1 MDYRQ
6 MRQKRY
12 LIAAWAFM
20 ECVLFGGLLYGW
32 GSLMF
37 VFKQEGI
44 YAELCKKDQA
54 AVSALTNSSSLN
66 NSVFYEVTSGVTSN
80 VIVLP
85 VTNVALINS
94 SEDKTSSATDLNGC
108 PEQDSKFTLCFTI
121 ASALFCASSA
131 VLGQINFMFGT
142 RVTRIIAMII
152 FVSGSLMLAFV
163 SKENPWLIFPG
174 LSFLGAGGLPLLV
187 TNTQVSNLFGKGSSS
202 IVGLLC
208 GGFDISSAV
217 QLLVKIAYESG
228 IARQHSYY
236 FLTALHSL
244 VLVST
249 FILLPKDFIPK
260 EQSTSTNP
268 EVADE
273 KDITIELLKRSK
285 EGGDVVDEKTGVYKD
300 NYERKELPTLMS
312 CVRQPLYIIH
322 VFWLCI
328 LQLRFYYLIGT
339 LNPYLNRVLNKDD
352 KMVSHFTNICF
363 YIMMGGLLSSFLTGV
378 VYDWQKR
385 CFASSRSSLRQNLMP
400 AVLPLAIASFLA
412 VLLSILVLIP
422 VQNLLYLI
430 FITMTLFRSFLY
442 SMAAAFLSAMFP
454 SEYFGL
460 LYGIMI
466 ISGGVFGFLQFVFFT
481 WAETYV
487 GAPLHTDIF
496 LLCLVLFSFIHPL
509 YQWYRCSRAEKEFTI

>member
-1 MDYRQ
+1 MDYIQ
-6 MRQKRY
+6 MRQKRF

-20 ECVLFGGLLYGW
+20 ECLLFGGLLYGW
-32 GSLMF
+32 GSLMY
-37 VFKQEGI
+37 VFKHEGI
-44 YAELCKKDQA
+44 YAELCNNNDQA
-54 AVSALTNSSSLN
+54 ALSAMTNSSSSVTDVTLTNSSEETKLSD
-66 NSVFYEVTSGVTSN
+66 SN
-80 VIVLP
+80 F
-85 VTNVALINS
+85 
-94 SEDKTSSATDLNGC
+94 KGC

-121 ASALFCASSA
+121 ASALVCASSA

-142 RVTRIIAMII
+142 RVTRLISMII
-152 FVSGSLMLAFV
+152 FVGGSLMLAFV
-163 SKENPWLIFPG
+163 SKEIPWLIFPG
-174 LSFLGAGGLPLLV
+174 LSLLAAGGLPLLV

-208 GGFDISSAV
+208 GGFDMSSAV
-217 QLLVKIAYESG
+217 QMVVKIAYESG
-228 IARQHSYY
+228 ISRQHSYY

-249 FILLPKDFIPK
+249 FIFLPKDFILN
-260 EQSTSTNP
+260 EEAMSTNI
-268 EVADE
+268 EVAGDVNVTTE
-273 KDITIELLKRSK
+273 LPIELK
-285 EGGDVVDEKTGVYKD
+285 ERGDVVNEKTGGLKEN
-300 NYERKELPTLMS
+300 NYEKKELPTLMS
-312 CVRQPLYIIH
+312 CVRQPLYIMH

-328 LQLRFYYLIGT
+328 LQLRFYYIIGT

-363 YIMMGGLLSSFLTGV
+363 YIMMGGLMSSFLTGV

-400 AVLPLAIASFLA
+400 AVLPLTIVSFLA
-412 VLLSILVLIP
+412 VLLSALVLVP
-422 VQNLLYLI
+422 VQSLLYLI
-430 FITMTLFRSFLY
+430 FIILTLFRSFLY

-466 ISGGVFGFLQFVFFT
+466 LCGGVFGFVQFALFT

-487 GAPLHTDIF
+487 EAPRHTDIF
-496 LLCLVLFSFIHPL
+496 LLCLVLVSFLHPL
-509 YQWYRCSRAEKEFTI
+509 YQWYRCSRAEKELTQ

>member
-1 MDYRQ
+1 MEYRQ
-6 MRQKRY
+6 MRQKRF
-12 LIAAWAFM
+12 LISTWAFM
-20 ECVLFGGLLYGW
+20 ECLLFGGLLYGW

-44 YAELCKKDQA
+44 YAELCNNKEETA
-54 AVSALTNSSSLN
+54 LSAMTNNSSSVTDVTLTNSS
-66 NSVFYEVTSGVTSN
+66 EDTKIPDSN
-80 VIVLP
+80 L
-85 VTNVALINS
+85 
-94 SEDKTSSATDLNGC
+94 KGC

-131 VLGQINFMFGT
+131 ALGQINFMFGT
-142 RVTRIIAMII
+142 RVTRIISMII
-152 FVSGSLMLAFV
+152 FAAGSMMVAFV
-163 SKENPWLIFPG
+163 SKETPWLIFPAM
-174 LSFLGAGGLPLLV
+174 SFLAAGGLPLLV

-208 GGFDISSAV
+208 GGFDMSSAV
-217 QLLVKIAYESG
+217 QMVVKIAYESG
-228 IARQHSYY
+228 ISRQHSYY

-249 FILLPKDFIPK
+249 FIFLPKDFILN
-260 EQSTSTNP
+260 EEAVSTNI
-268 EVADE
+268 EVADGE
-273 KDITIELLKRSK
+273 DGTTELPKELK
-285 EGGDVVDEKTGVYKD
+285 EGGDVEDEKTGSLKENNFEKKD
-300 NYERKELPTLMS
+300 LPTLMS
-312 CVRQPLYIIH
+312 CVRQPLYIMH

-352 KMVSHFTNICF
+352 KMVSQFTNICF

-385 CFASSRSSLRQNLMP
+385 CFAYSRSSLRQNIMP
-400 AVLPLAIASFLA
+400 AVLPLSIVSSLA
-412 VLLSILVLIP
+412 VLLSVLVLIP
-422 VQNLLYLI
+422 VQSLLYLI
-430 FITMTLFRSFLY
+430 FIIMTLFRSFLY

-454 SEYFGL
+454 SGYFGL

-466 ISGGVFGFLQFVFFT
+466 LCGGVFGLLQFAFFT

-487 GAPLHTDIF
+487 EAHRHTDIF
-496 LLCLVLFSFIHPL
+496 LLCLVLVSFIHPL